1 MPERLGRSTSSQL
14 QEMQP
19 NLKTHYLQVVVPE
32 LRSKFGYDNVM
43 RVPRV
48 EKVVINS
55 GIGKAEDRKATAEE
69 VAREIGL
76 ITGQRP
82 VFTRAKNAISNFK
95 LRADEV
101 IGVKVTL
108 RSDRMYE
115 FLERLM
121 RIAIPTIRDFRG
133 VSPKSFDGRGNYT
146 LGIQD
151 QTIFPE
157 IELDKVKRTTGFD
170 ISIVT
175 TANTDNE
182 ARELLRLLGM
192 PFRKVEAKKPET
204 VAEPAEE
211 EAVTA

>member
-1 MPERLGRSTSSQL
+1 MEPSLR
-14 QEMQP
+14 
-19 NLKTHYLQVVVPE
+19 THYRQVVAPAM
-32 LRSKFGYDNVM
+32 KAKYAYGNVM
-43 RVPRV
+43 QIPRI

-55 GIGKAEDRKATAEE
+55 GIGKSEDRKAAAEE

-82 VFTRAKNAISNFK
+82 VLTRAKNAISNFK
-95 LRADEV
+95 LRQNEV
-101 IGVKVTL
+101 VGVKVTL
-108 RSDRMYE
+108 RGNRMYE

-121 RIAIPTIRDFRG
+121 KIAIPTIRDFRG

-175 TANTDNE
+175 TAPSDDE
-182 ARELLRLLGM
+182 ARELLRLMGM
-192 PFRKVEAKKPET
+192 PFRKVETKKAET
-204 VAEPAEE
+204 VAA
-211 EAVTA
+211 A

>member
-1 MPERLGRSTSSQL
+1 ME
-14 QEMQP
+14 P
-19 NLKTHYLQVVVPE
+19 NLKSHYRQVVAPG
-32 LRSKFGYDNVM
+32 LQAKFGYTNVM
-43 RVPRV
+43 RIPRV
-48 EKVVINS
+48 DKVVINS
-55 GIGKAEDRKATAEE
+55 GIGKAEDRKAAAEE

-82 VFTRAKNAISNFK
+82 VSTRAKNAISNFK
-95 LRADEV
+95 LRENEV
-101 IGVKVTL
+101 IGIKVTL
-108 RSDRMYE
+108 RGDRMYE

-175 TANTDNE
+175 TAPTDDE
-182 ARELLRLLGM
+182 ARELLRLMGM
-192 PFRKVEAKKPET
+192 PFRKVEAKKSESDNHPQPE
-204 VAEPAEE
+204 AAI
-211 EAVTA
+211 A

>member
-1 MPERLGRSTSSQL
+1 ME
-14 QEMQP
+14 P
-19 NLKTHYLQVVVPE
+19 NLKTHYRQVVAPA
-32 LRSKFGYDNVM
+32 LKAKFAYGNVM
-43 RVPRV
+43 EIPRI

-55 GIGKAEDRKATAEE
+55 GIGKAEDRKAAAEE

-82 VFTRAKNAISNFK
+82 VHTRAKNAISNFK
-95 LRADEV
+95 LRQNEV
-101 IGVKVTL
+101 IGIKVTL
-108 RSDRMYE
+108 RGNRMYE

-175 TANTDNE
+175 SANTDDE
-182 ARELLRLLGM
+182 ARELLKQMGM
-192 PFRKVEAKKPET
+192 PFRKVEGKK
-204 VAEPAEE
+204 ADAAASPA
-211 EAVTA
+211 AA

>member
-1 MPERLGRSTSSQL
+1 ME
-14 QEMQP
+14 P
-19 NLKTHYLQVVVPE
+19 NLKTHYRQVVAPA
-32 LRSKFGYDNVM
+32 LKAKFAYENVM
-43 RVPRV
+43 QIPRL

-55 GIGKAEDRKATAEE
+55 GIGKAEDRKAAAEE

-82 VFTRAKNAISNFK
+82 VYTRAKNAISNFK
-95 LRADEV
+95 LRQNEV
-101 IGVKVTL
+101 IGIKVTL
-108 RSDRMYE
+108 RGNRMYE

-121 RIAIPTIRDFRG
+121 KIAIPTIRDFRG

-146 LGIQD
+146 LGVQD

-175 TANTDNE
+175 SAATDDE
-182 ARELLRLLGM
+182 ARELLRQLGM
-192 PFRKVEAKKPET
+192 PFRKVEAKKT
-204 VAEPAEE
+204 
-211 EAVTA
+211 EAAAA

>member
-1 MPERLGRSTSSQL
+1 ME
-14 QEMQP
+14 P
-19 NLKTHYLQVVVPE
+19 NLKTHYRQVAAPALQA
-32 LRSKFGYDNVM
+32 KYGYSNVM
-43 RVPRV
+43 RIPKI

-55 GIGKAEDRKATAEE
+55 GIGKAEDRKAAAEE

-82 VFTRAKNAISNFK
+82 VQTRAKNAISNFK
-95 LRADEV
+95 LRQNEV
-101 IGVKVTL
+101 VGIKVTL
-108 RSDRMYE
+108 RGNRMYE

-175 TANTDNE
+175 SAPTDDE
-182 ARELLRLLGM
+182 ARELLRLMGM
-192 PFRKVEAKKPET
+192 PFRKVEPKKTESANST
-204 VAEPAEE
+204 QAEAAVA
-211 EAVTA
+211 

>member
-1 MPERLGRSTSSQL
+1 ME
-14 QEMQP
+14 P
-19 NLKTHYLQVVVPE
+19 NLKTHYRQIVAPALQV
-32 LRSKFGYDNVM
+32 KYGYTNVM
-43 RVPRV
+43 RIPRI

-55 GIGKAEDRKATAEE
+55 GIGKAEDRKAAAEE

-82 VFTRAKNAISNFK
+82 IPTRAKNAISNFK
-95 LRADEV
+95 LRENEV
-101 IGVKVTL
+101 IGIKVTL
-108 RSDRMYE
+108 RGSRMYE

-121 RIAIPTIRDFRG
+121 RIALPTVRDFRG

-170 ISIVT
+170 VSIVT
-175 TANTDNE
+175 SAPTDDE
-182 ARELLRLLGM
+182 ARELLRLMGM
-192 PFRKVEAKKPET
+192 PFRKVEPKKSDTNQPQT
-204 VAEPAEE
+204 
-211 EAVTA
+211 EAAAA

>member
-1 MPERLGRSTSSQL
+1 ME
-14 QEMQP
+14 P
-19 NLKTHYLQVVVPE
+19 NLKTHYRQVVAPG
-32 LRSKFGYDNVM
+32 LTAKFGYTNSM

-48 EKVVINS
+48 DKVVINS
-55 GIGKAEDRKATAEE
+55 GIGKAEDRKAAAEE
-69 VAREIGL
+69 VSREIGL

-82 VFTRAKNAISNFK
+82 IPTRAKNAISNFK
-95 LRADEV
+95 LRENEV
-101 IGVKVTL
+101 IGIKVTL
-108 RSDRMYE
+108 RGNRMYE

-121 RIAIPTIRDFRG
+121 RIALPTVRDFRG

-175 TANTDNE
+175 TAPTDDE
-182 ARELLRLLGM
+182 ARELLRLMGM
-192 PFRKVEAKKPET
+192 PFRKVETKKSETENLPKPE
-204 VAEPAEE
+204 AAI
-211 EAVTA
+211 A